1 MKVDAVIIGA
11 GFYGC
16 HVALALRDVG
26 FGEVLIV
33 EREDGL
39 MRRASYVNQAR
50 VHNGYHYPRSRQTAL
65 SSRNNFARFVEEH
78 RFAVEVGVEMIYAIA
93 RQSRV
98 SADQFERFCQEIGA
112 ACVEAGRDVASI
124 FDKGTIE
131 AAFCV
136 EEYAFDAVAL
146 ADDLRRRLN
155 DAGIEVAL
163 GVSASIRGAGESHVD
178 LETSAGPIRAGYV
191 FNCTYGDLDSVG
203 SPLNLV
209 IKKEI
214 AEIALV
220 RPPDVLAGRAVTV
233 MDGPFF
239 STMPFPALDCYSLTH
254 VRYTPHQSWIGPN
267 APDLPKVTSRGDMML
282 RDAARYIP
290 RMGDVQL
297 IGSLY
302 EIKAILMNNEDNDGR
317 PIVFEESKDSSRII
331 SILGSKIDNI
341 YDVVE
346 LIHSHRWN

>member
-1 MKVDAVIIGA
+1 MRVDAAVIGA

-16 HVALALRDVG
+16 HVALALREAG
-26 FGEVLIV
+26 FGKVLIV
-33 EREDGL
+33 EREGGL

-78 RFAVEVGVEMIYAIA
+78 RFAVEDGVEMIYAIA

-98 SADQFERFCQEIGA
+98 SADQFARFCQEIGA
-112 ACVEAGRDVASI
+112 ACVESGPDVVSI
-124 FDKGTIE
+124 FDEGTIE
-131 AAFCV
+131 ACFSV

-146 ADDLRRRLN
+146 ADDLRRRL
-155 DAGIEVAL
+155 DAAGIDLAL
-163 GVSASIRGAGESHVD
+163 GVSARVGGHGESYVD
-178 LETSAGPIRAGYV
+178 LETSAGPIRADYV
-191 FNCTYGDLDSVG
+191 LNCTYGDLDAVG
-203 SPLNLV
+203 LPLALTL
-209 IKKEI
+209 KKEI
-214 AEIALV
+214 AEIALI

-254 VRYTPHQSWIGPN
+254 VRYTPHQSWIGPV
-267 APDLPKVTSRGDMML
+267 APDLPRVSSRGEMMV

-290 RMGDVQL
+290 KMRDVSL

-302 EIKAILMNNEDNDGR
+302 EIKAILVNNEENDGR
-317 PIVFEESKDSSRII
+317 PILFEESSINDRII

-341 YDVVE
+341 YEIVE
-346 LIHSHRWN
+346 IIRARRWN